1 MMYKIYNNIAPSYL
15 NEVFLM
21 CVIIFILNITLD
33 IKVVLFSLTH
43 AVVILMLLICALL
56 HFLVR
61 YLQILYCMYE
71 GCPESFET
79 VPIS

>member
-1 MMYKIYNNIAPSYL
+1 MHGWGDINDN
-15 NEVFLM
+15 
-21 CVIIFILNITLD
+21 LNITLD

-61 YLQILYCMYE
+61 YVLMINHMGHNARKCPFRQIFNVTE
-71 GCPESFET
+71 
-79 VPIS
+79 ISLI